1 MTKYQRAR
9 ARIMRDKK
17 RKAEIRSEKFKYND
31 NFDSVITMQHFVEAL
46 GKCRKGVSWK
56 GSVQKYTHNAIVEI
70 DRTVKSLKNGVLPEL
85 SSVNRIVLYERGKR
99 REIVPIT
106 IRDRM
111 TQRVLCDN
119 ALVLVLQN
127 SLIYDNGASMKGKG
141 VDFARQRLVGHL
153 RKAVKEYGS
162 EFYILTFDFKSFF
175 DSIPHQTCLDVLNQ
189 NFTDRYIKGLTMAI
203 IKSYEKS
210 VINRTYTGEERDKL
224 LERLNNN
231 QSHGI
236 CLGSQIS
243 QIMALVVPNK
253 LDHYVKDQRKFK
265 HYIRYMDDGMVISDN
280 KETLHQL
287 YAEMK
292 KIADEL
298 GLTFNDKKTRV
309 VKSTRGFVFMKV
321 RYRITPTG
329 KIVST
334 LTKAGIV
341 RMRRKLKKFRHLVD
355 DGCMTLDDVYNSMQS
370 WLAHTKVAM
379 SYHAKRNMLKLYN
392 DLFDGY
398 KLTKKYEHIKG
409 GKDGDLLQA
418 DKWHDLRWSGYA
430 V

>member
-1 MTKYQRAR
+1 MTKYQRAKI
-9 ARIMRDKK
+9 RIERDKR
-17 RKAEIRSEKFKYND
+17 RKAELRSEKFKYND
-31 NFDSVITMQHFVEAL
+31 NFNSVITMQHFVEAL
-46 GKCRKGVSWK
+46 GKCHKGVGWK

-70 DRTVKSLKNGVLPEL
+70 ERTVNSLRSGVLPEL
-85 SSVNRIVLYERGKR
+85 TSVNHIVLYERGKR

-119 ALVLVLQN
+119 ALVPVLQN

-141 VDFARQRLVGHL
+141 VDFARKRLVGHL
-153 RKAVKEYGS
+153 QQAVKEYGS

-175 DSIPHQTCLDVLNQ
+175 DSIPHQTCLDILNKG
-189 NFTDRYIKGLTMAI
+189 FTDKHIKGLTMAI

-210 VINRTYTGEERDKL
+210 VINRTCIGEDKTRL
-224 LERLNNN
+224 LNRLNSN

-243 QIMALVVPNK
+243 QIMALVVPNE

-280 KETLHQL
+280 KEALHQL

-292 KIADEL
+292 KIAKEL
-298 GLTFNDKKTRV
+298 GLTFNEKKTRV

-329 KIVST
+329 KIVSV

-341 RMRRKLKKFRHLVD
+341 RMRRKLKKFRRLVD
-355 DGCMTLDDVYNSMQS
+355 NGDMTLDDVYNSMQS

-392 DLFDGY
+392 DLYDGY

-409 GKDGDLLQA
+409 GKNGELLQT
-418 DKWHDLRWSGYA
+418 DKWHEFRWDCYSA
-430 V
+430 

>member
-1 MTKYQRAR
+1 MTKYQRAK
-9 ARIMRDKK
+9 ARIARD
-17 RKAEIRSEKFKYND
+17 RALKAEKRSEKFKYND
-31 NFDSVITMQHFVEAL
+31 NFNSVISTQHFIEAL

-56 GSVQKYTHNAIVEI
+56 GSVQKYTQNAIVEI
-70 DRTVKSLKNGVLPEL
+70 SRTVNSLENGVLPEL

-111 TQRVLCDN
+111 TQRVLCDY
-119 ALVLVLQN
+119 ALVPVLQN
-127 SLIYDNGASMKGKG
+127 SLIYDNGASMKNKG
-141 VDFARQRLVGHL
+141 VDFARKRLVGHL
-153 RKAVKEYGS
+153 QKAVKEYGS

-210 VINRTYTGEERDKL
+210 VINRTYTGEEREKM
-224 LERLNNN
+224 LERLNKNR
-231 QSHGI
+231 SHGI

-265 HYIRYMDDGMVISDN
+265 HYIRYMDDGMVISDS
-280 KETLHQL
+280 KEALHQL

-292 KIADEL
+292 QIADEL
-298 GLTFNDKKTRV
+298 GLTFNDKKTRI

-321 RYRITPTG
+321 RYRIAPTG
-329 KIVST
+329 KIIKS

-341 RMRRKLKKFRHLVD
+341 RMRRKLKKFRGLVD
-355 DGCMTLDDVYNSMQS
+355 RGDMTLDDVYNSMQS

-409 GKDGDLLQA
+409 GKNGELLQT
-418 DKWHDLRWSGYA
+418 DKWHEFRWDCHA
-430 V
+430 A

>member
-1 MTKYQRAR
+1 MTKYQRAKI
-9 ARIMRDKK
+9 RIERDKR
-17 RKAEIRSEKFKYND
+17 RKAELRSEKFKYND
-31 NFDSVITMQHFVEAL
+31 NFNSVITMQHFVEAL
-46 GKCRKGVSWK
+46 GKCHKGVGWK

-70 DRTVKSLKNGVLPEL
+70 ERTVNSLRNGVLPEL
-85 SSVNRIVLYERGKR
+85 TSVNHIVLYERGKR

-119 ALVLVLQN
+119 ALVPVLQN

-141 VDFARQRLVGHL
+141 VDFARKRLVGHL
-153 RKAVKEYGS
+153 QQAVKEYGS

-175 DSIPHQTCLDVLNQ
+175 DSIPHQTCLNILNKG
-189 NFTDRYIKGLTMAI
+189 FTDKHIKGLTMAI

-210 VINRTYTGEERDKL
+210 VINRTCIGEDKTRL
-224 LERLNNN
+224 LNRLNNN

-265 HYIRYMDDGMVISDN
+265 HYIRYMDDGMVISDS
-280 KETLHQL
+280 KEALHQL

-292 KIADEL
+292 KIAKEL
-298 GLTFNDKKTRV
+298 GLTFNEKKTRV

-329 KIVST
+329 KIVSV

-341 RMRRKLKKFRHLVD
+341 RMRRKLKKFRRLVD
-355 DGCMTLDDVYNSMQS
+355 NGDMTLEAIRGICKQFFTFSMIFRS
-370 WLAHTKVAM
+370 
-379 SYHAKRNMLKLYN
+379 AKPPY
-392 DLFDGY
+392 
-398 KLTKKYEHIKG
+398 IC
-409 GKDGDLLQA
+409 
-418 DKWHDLRWSGYA
+418 A
-430 V
+430 VVLP

>member
-1 MTKYQRAR
+1 
-9 ARIMRDKK
+9 
-17 RKAEIRSEKFKYND
+17 
-31 NFDSVITMQHFVEAL
+31 
-46 GKCRKGVSWK
+46 
-56 GSVQKYTHNAIVEI
+56 
-70 DRTVKSLKNGVLPEL
+70 
-85 SSVNRIVLYERGKR
+85 
-99 REIVPIT
+99 
-106 IRDRM
+106 M

-119 ALVLVLQN
+119 ALVPVLQN

-141 VDFARQRLVGHL
+141 VDFARKRLVGHL
-153 RKAVKEYGS
+153 QQAVKEYGS

-175 DSIPHQTCLDVLNQ
+175 DSIPHQTCLNILNKG
-189 NFTDRYIKGLTMAI
+189 FTDKHIKGLTMAI

-210 VINRTYTGEERDKL
+210 VINRTCIGEDKTRL
-224 LERLNNN
+224 LNRLNSN

-265 HYIRYMDDGMVISDN
+265 HYIRYMDDGMVISDS
-280 KETLHQL
+280 KEALHQL

-292 KIADEL
+292 KIAKEL
-298 GLTFNDKKTRV
+298 GLTFNEKKTRV

-329 KIVST
+329 KIVSV

-341 RMRRKLKKFRHLVD
+341 RMRRKLKKFRRLVD
-355 DGCMTLDDVYNSMQS
+355 NGDMTLDDVYNSMQS

-392 DLFDGY
+392 DLYDGY

-409 GKDGDLLQA
+409 GKNGELLQT
-418 DKWHDLRWSGYA
+418 DKWHEFRWDCYSA
-430 V
+430 

>member
-1 MTKYQRAR
+1 MTKYQRAKI
-9 ARIMRDKK
+9 RIERDKR
-17 RKAEIRSEKFKYND
+17 RKAELRSEKFKYND
-31 NFDSVITMQHFVEAL
+31 NFNSVITMQHFVEAL
-46 GKCRKGVSWK
+46 GKCHKGVGWK

-70 DRTVKSLKNGVLPEL
+70 ERTVNSLRNGVLPEL
-85 SSVNRIVLYERGKR
+85 TSVNHIVLYERGKR

-119 ALVLVLQN
+119 ALVPVLQN

-141 VDFARQRLVGHL
+141 VDFARKRLVGHL
-153 RKAVKEYGS
+153 QQAVKEYGS

-175 DSIPHQTCLDVLNQ
+175 DSIPHQTCLNILNKG
-189 NFTDRYIKGLTMAI
+189 FTDKHIKGLTMAI

-210 VINRTYTGEERDKL
+210 VINRTCIGEDKTRL
-224 LERLNNN
+224 LNRLNSN

-265 HYIRYMDDGMVISDN
+265 HYIRYMDDGMVISDS
-280 KETLHQL
+280 KEALHQL

-292 KIADEL
+292 KIAKEL
-298 GLTFNDKKTRV
+298 GLTFNEKKTRV

-329 KIVST
+329 KIVSV

-341 RMRRKLKKFRHLVD
+341 RMRRKLKKFRRLVD
-355 DGCMTLDDVYNSMQS
+355 NGDMTLDDVYNSMQS

-392 DLFDGY
+392 DLYDGY
-398 KLTKKYEHIKG
+398 KLTKK
-409 GKDGDLLQA
+409 
-418 DKWHDLRWSGYA
+418 
-430 V
+430 

>member
-1 MTKYQRAR
+1 MTKYQRAKVRVARDR
-9 ARIMRDKK
+9 AF
-17 RKAEIRSEKFKYND
+17 KAEKRSEKFKYSN
-31 NFDSVITMQHFVEAL
+31 NFNSVISTQHFVEAL

-56 GSVQKYTHNAIVEI
+56 GSVQKYTQNAIVEI
-70 DRTVKSLKNGVLPEL
+70 SRTINSLENGVLPEL

-119 ALVLVLQN
+119 ALVPVLQN
-127 SLIYDNGASMKGKG
+127 SLIYDNGASMKDKG
-141 VDFARQRLVGHL
+141 VDFARKRLVGHL
-153 RKAVKEYGS
+153 QKAVKEYGS

-175 DSIPHQTCLDVLNQ
+175 DSIPHQTCLNVLNQ
-189 NFTDRYIKGLTMAI
+189 NFADRYIKGLTMAI

-210 VINRTYTGEERDKL
+210 MINRTYTGEEKDKM

-253 LDHYVKDQRKFK
+253 LDHYVKDQRRFK
-265 HYIRYMDDGMVISDN
+265 HYIRYMDDGMVISDS
-280 KETLHQL
+280 KEALHQL

-292 KIADEL
+292 QIADEL
-298 GLTFNDKKTRV
+298 GLTFNDKKTRI

-321 RYRITPTG
+321 RYRIAPTG
-329 KIVST
+329 KIISV

-341 RMRRKLKKFRHLVD
+341 RMRRKLKKFRGLVD
-355 DGCMTLDDVYNSMQS
+355 SGDMTLDDVYNSMQS

-409 GKDGDLLQA
+409 GKNGELLQT
-418 DKWHDLRWSGYA
+418 DKWHEFRWDCYA
-430 V
+430 A